1 MVFSTTLPPPVVTV
15 SSFKDIA
22 DAKTILDLF
31 EQDGIQLQAELLH
44 ARRIVVRLPTVS
56 LIYQATSLRPAT
68 GTGLL
73 HA

>member
-1 MVFSTTLPPPVVTV
+1 MVFSTTPPSPTVTA

-22 DAKTILDLF
+22 DAKTIPGLF

-44 ARRIVVRLPTVS
+44 ARRIVVRPPTVS
-56 LIYQATSLRPAT
+56 LIYQATNLRPAT
-68 GTGLL
+68 GLL